1 MESKNL
7 CASEDLPLGTI
18 QSRSAYSRSKA
29 GCSPSSA
36 RNLMATPPRS
46 LSVAPSFSAC
56 SVVRRASST
65 TSDLVLPV
73 LPLSPLMLRRP
84 QLSGLLGSPLS
95 PSPVA
100 RHGSALDRP
109 ASLSLLR
116 LSGGGYPG
124 LDDAPVVFEP
134 VADALLRV
142 GQAGRDDLRLEVVDL
157 PLVERDGLEEG
168 VGRGVVV
175 GQIPVDYGGDLGRV
189 VEAALEVSGVF
200 KVAQVVASVHPVGRP
215 AVEHH
220 GLTLSVG
227 LLELGEHSRGAPL
240 DQHHLQLVSGDDL
253 VLYLRVDGRAGLDP
267 DYEIRPRPV
276 ERGEAADVHVVRYG
290 EALGGLPHEP
300 RVEVFNVVLDLA
312 QVVFVVGHPHVLEGV
327 KVALGDVPED
337 LLYHR
342 FVGDP

>member
-1 MESKNL
+1 IESKNL
-7 CASEDLPLGTI
+7 CASDDLPLGTI

-73 LPLSPLMLRRP
+73 LPSSPLMLRHP
-84 QLSGLLGSPLS
+84 LLSGLLGSPLS
-95 PSPVA
+95 PSPVTG
-100 RHGSALDRP
+100 HGPALATP
-109 ASLSLLR
+109 ASLPLLR

-124 LDDAPVVFEP
+124 LDDSPVVFEP
-134 VADALLRV
+134 VPDALLRV
-142 GQAGRDDLRLEVVDL
+142 GRAGRDDLRLEIVDL
-157 PLVERDGLEEG
+157 PLVEREGLEEG
-168 VGRGVVV
+168 VGRGVVL
-175 GQIPVDYGGDLGRV
+175 GQVLVDYGGDLGRV
-189 VEAALEVSGVF
+189 VEAALEVSGVLE
-200 KVAQVVASVHPVGRP
+200 VAEVVASVHPMGRP

-227 LLELGEHSRGAPL
+227 LLELGEHRRGAPL
-240 DQHHLQLVSGDDL
+240 DQHHLQVVPGDDL

-276 ERGEAADVHVVRYG
+276 ELGEAADIHVVRHG
-290 EALGGLPHEP
+290 EALGALPLEP
-300 RVEVFNVVLDLA
+300 RVEVLDVVLDLA
-312 QVVFVVGHPHVLEGV
+312 KVLFVVGHPHILESV
-327 KVALGDVPED
+327 QVAVGDVPED
-337 LLYHR
+337 LLYDR